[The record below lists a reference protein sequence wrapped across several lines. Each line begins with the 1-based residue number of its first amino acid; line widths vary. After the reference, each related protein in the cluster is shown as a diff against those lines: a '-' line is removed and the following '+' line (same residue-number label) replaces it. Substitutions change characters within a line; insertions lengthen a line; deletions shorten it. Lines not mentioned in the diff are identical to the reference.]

1 MKFIIIILMSF
12 SLVTFGKSTIKKNAA
27 NPSGQEVID
36 IIKANLTCKWTS
48 ETVDTFKSGN
58 PEEPVTGIA
67 TTFIVT
73 MDVLKKAVKM
83 NCNLII
89 THEPTFYNHL
99 DQTDH
104 LENDPV
110 YQGKLKYINDHG
122 LMVFRFHDH
131 WHRTSPDGIFEGMI
145 DKLDWREFKVDP
157 NALIFEFPE
166 ITVSDFAAK
175 LKTKFDNSVIR
186 VIGNPDMKFTK
197 VGLSPGAPGYMNH
210 VRMLERNDVEVLV
223 AGEVP
228 EWESITYVRDAVG
241 LNMNKA
247 MILIGHVNSEE
258 AGMKYLAD
266 WLKGL
271 NFDLPIHYVPAGDPF
286 WTPETGRN

>member
-1 MKFIIIILMSF
+1 MKFFTIILLSF
-12 SLVTFGKSTIKKNAA
+12 SLVSVGKTSFIEKVKNPTG
-27 NPSGQEVID
+27 NEVINT
-36 IIKANLTCKWTS
+36 IKANLTCEWTS
-48 ETVDTFKSGN
+48 KTVDTFKSGN
-58 PEEPVTGIA
+58 PEEPVTGIV
-67 TTFIVT
+67 TTFIAT
-73 MDVLKKAVKM
+73 MDVLKKAVEM

-99 DQTDH
+99 DQTEH
-104 LENDPV
+104 LEGDVV
-110 YQGKLKYINDHG
+110 YEGKLKYINDHG

-145 DKLDWREFKVDP
+145 DKLDWRDLKVDP

-166 ITVSDFAAK
+166 TTVGDFAGK
-175 LKTKFDNSVIR
+175 LKSQFNNSPVR
-186 VIGNPDMKFTK
+186 VIGNPEMKFTK

-228 EWESITYVRDAVG
+228 EWESITYVRDAEG
-241 LNMNKA
+241 LDMKKA

-258 AGMKYLAD
+258 AGMKYLAG

-271 NFDLPIHYVPAGDPF
+271 NLELPIHYVPAGDPF
-286 WTPETGRN
+286 WSPGNN